1 MCRFVLKRLFII
13 CNYIRLYRYI
23 TIEKFGDTTCR
34 CVLKRYFIISQIYW
48 VLWCT
53 AIERKK
59 TTELG
64 SSACLLGRMHAN
76 GSTSLSV
83 AFADGERVCVP
94 YGNQPIFWL
103 STQHGKKCMGSEL
116 VMEASQVF
124 TIQMSEKVLR
134 LAKSKHTCTDWSRE

>member
-1 MCRFVLKRLFII
+1 MSYHLDAVTFFLYTLKHQQCCSDLHCFVL
-13 CNYIRLYRYI
+13 
-23 TIEKFGDTTCR
+23 
-34 CVLKRYFIISQIYW
+34 
-48 VLWCT
+48 
-53 AIERKK
+53 A
-59 TTELG
+59 TELG
-64 SSACLLGRMHAN
+64 SAACLLGRMHAN

-103 STQHGKKCMGSEL
+103 STQHGQKCMGSEL

-134 LAKSKHTCTDWSRE
+134 LAKSKHACTD